1 MLVYVNCVMADTEY
15 TVAINPQHVVSIT
28 EIKSDIVESNVLIT
42 VTTGREYF
50 SKENYLELVAKFSG
64 CL

>member
-1 MLVYVNCVMADTEY
+1 MADTEY